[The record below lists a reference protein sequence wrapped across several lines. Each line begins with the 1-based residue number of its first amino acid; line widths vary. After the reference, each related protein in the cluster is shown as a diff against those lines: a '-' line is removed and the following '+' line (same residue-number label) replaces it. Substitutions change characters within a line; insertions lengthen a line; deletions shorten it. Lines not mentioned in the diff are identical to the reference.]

1 MDSISSISG
10 TSGFG
15 TSSGSTSSISDKQT
29 FGAQVVSATLDKMNQ
44 NGFGQT
50 NSDYDFQKSVL
61 SAHGLGL
68 NVDVTA

>member
-1 MDSISSISG
+1 MDSVSSISG
-10 TSGFG
+10 SSGFG
-15 TSSGSTSSISDKQT
+15 SSSGSTSAISDKQV

-61 SAHGLGL
+61 SAHAVGL
-68 NVDVTA
+68 NIDVTA